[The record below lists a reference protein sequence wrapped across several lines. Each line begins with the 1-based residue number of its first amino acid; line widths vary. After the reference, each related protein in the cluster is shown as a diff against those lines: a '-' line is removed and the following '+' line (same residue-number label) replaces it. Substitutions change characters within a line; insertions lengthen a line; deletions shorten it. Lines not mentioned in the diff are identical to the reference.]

1 VSLIPARKQ
10 RAHKILTGF
19 RYIFGAKSPSD
30 SDSPLT
36 SGVTSSLPGLFS
48 STLSG
53 LPNRT
58 SYTFFPPKTW
68 AELHSCVWKSP
79 TWYRLHY
86 RISNIPEYENLQ
98 HLFVKI
104 LNVPLEPQLD
114 NFLDYLVQL
123 KKPYLEHRRVI
134 IDNIYDELNAEA
146 QRDPSSE
153 SRIR

>member
-1 VSLIPARKQ
+1 MSLIPARKQ
-10 RAHKILTGF
+10 RARKILTGF

-30 SDSPLT
+30 SNSPLT

-58 SYTFFPPKTW
+58 SYTFFPPKKWT
-68 AELHSCVWKSP
+68 ELRSCIWKGP
-79 TWYRLHY
+79 TWYRLHKT
-86 RISNIPEYENLQ
+86 ISKISEYKNLQ
-98 HLFVKI
+98 HLFVEI
-104 LNVPLEPQLD
+104 LNVALEPQLD
-114 NFLDYLVQL
+114 NFLDYLEQL
-123 KKPYLEHRRVI
+123 KNPRLEHRRVI